1 MNILGVDVGQTG
13 AFCVYN
19 TDSKAILL
27 WDMPIH
33 EVTVNHRKVKR
44 VSAVEV
50 ALSLRGIP
58 IDHAFVELVSS
69 MPNQGVS
76 SMFTFGKSAGII
88 EGVLGALSIP
98 VTYVTP
104 QKWIKVMGVKG
115 GKDGSRQ
122 RASELLPEFAKE
134 FKRVKDNGRSDA
146 CLIALY
152 GAYLLRTGEA

>member
-1 MNILGVDVGQTG
+1 MNILAVDIGQTG

-27 WDMPIH
+27 WDMPVH
-33 EVTVNHRKVKR
+33 QVKVGAKLVKR
-44 VSAVEV
+44 VSAVDV
-50 ALSLRGIP
+50 AQSLYGIP
-58 IDHAFVELVSS
+58 IDHAFVELVSA

-76 SMFTFGKSAGII
+76 SMFGFGKSAGII
-88 EGVLGALSIP
+88 EGVLGAMRIP
-98 VTYVTP
+98 VTFVTP
-104 QKWIKVMGVKG
+104 QKWIKAMGVRG

-122 RASELLPEFAKE
+122 RASELLPEFASE

-152 GAYLLRTGEA
+152 GAYLLRIGEA